1 MSILLLLDSRLRV
14 AGGLDDFVIDV
25 AGSVLNVRSLSL
37 VYADITSPGA
47 WTHPAFIVEIDG
59 VPPGVVYPRGGSG
72 GNALQGYGSF
82 VVPLTPA
89 PNTNAI
95 FHEEA
100 HFKQAVGLN
109 PPASFARIRVRI
121 LGSDGL
127 IAGLTQESL
136 LIVRVD

>member
-14 AGGLDDFVIDV
+14 AGNESEYVIDTP
-25 AGSVLNVRSLSL
+25 GSIVIRSLSL

-47 WTHPAFIVEIDG
+47 WTNPAFIVQLEG
-59 VPPGVVYPRGGSG
+59 LPPSVVFTLGGSG

-82 VVPLTPA
+82 VVPVTPA

-100 HFKQAVGLN
+100 HFKQAIALN
-109 PPASFARIRVRI
+109 PPQQFARIRVRI